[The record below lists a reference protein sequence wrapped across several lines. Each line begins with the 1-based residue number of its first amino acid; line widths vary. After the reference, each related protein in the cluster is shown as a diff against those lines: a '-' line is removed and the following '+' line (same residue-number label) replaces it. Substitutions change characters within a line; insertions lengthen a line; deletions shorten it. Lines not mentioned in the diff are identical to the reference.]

1 MIETVVGQ
9 KAMIVEEA
17 PTEHSSPF
25 YIRQPW
31 FMDTTKARSAGYSF
45 LDLATWMPELITSL
59 NRSYE

>member
-1 MIETVVGQ
+1 
-9 KAMIVEEA
+9 MIVAEA

-45 LDLATWMPELITSL
+45 LDLATWMPELITTL